1 MSSVDLFLAQKE
13 YGMRIQIDNLHFTY
27 PSGVEAL
34 RGVSLA
40 LEPGEQAA
48 IVGQNG
54 AGKTTLVRHLNGLL
68 QPTQGTVRIGDW
80 LTAKTSVAK
89 LAARV
94 GYVFQNPDDQLFKG
108 NVRDEVK
115 FGPSNLGLALEQIE
129 AQVDEALA
137 LLELTDKAEVNP
149 YDLTPTWRKR
159 VTIAAI
165 LAMNTP
171 IIILDEPT
179 TGQDHRS
186 VQHLAGLIQHL
197 RELGKTIIAI
207 SHDIDFVAENFRRI
221 IVMGQG
227 RILLDGSAESVF
239 AQEEILGRTYVQPPQ
254 LARLGSRL
262 ELGQVVYTA
271 DDFMVVYHHKK
282 SQTTSNPP
290 ISGG

>member
-1 MSSVDLFLAQKE
+1 MQ
-13 YGMRIQIDNLHFTY
+13 IWIDNLHFTY

-34 RGVSLA
+34 RDVSLT

-68 QPTQGTVRIGDW
+68 QPTRGAVRIGDW
-80 LTAKTSVAK
+80 LTHETSVAK

-115 FGPSNLGLALEQIE
+115 FGPTNLGLPPERIE

-137 LLELTDKAEVNP
+137 LLDLTDKVEVNP

-159 VTIAAI
+159 VAIAAI
-165 LAMNTP
+165 LAMDTP
-171 IIILDEPT
+171 VIVLDEPT

-186 VQHLAGLIQHL
+186 VQHLAGLIRRL
-197 RELGKTIIAI
+197 RERGKTVIAI
-207 SHDIDFVAENFRRI
+207 SHDIDFVAENFERI

-227 RILLDGSAESVF
+227 QVLLDGPAESVF
-239 AQEEILGRTYVQPPQ
+239 AQEEILESTYVQPPQ
-254 LARLGSRL
+254 LARLASRL

-271 DDFMVVYHHKK
+271 EGFLAAYHHKK
-282 SQTTSNPP
+282 
-290 ISGG
+290 ISTRS